1 MIESIV
7 SLVTSNVATVFN
19 VAFSVVAIASSI
31 AAVTKT
37 PADDEWIS
45 KIYKIIDV
53 LALNVGYAKERPTKK
68 MGGRFVAK

>member
-1 MIESIV
+1 MIESIF
-7 SLVTSNVATVFN
+7 SLVNSNVATVFN

-53 LALNVGYAKERPTKK
+53 LALNVGYAKERPSKK
-68 MGGRFVAK
+68 

>member
-1 MIESIV
+1 MIESTIF
-7 SLVTSNVATVFN
+7 LITSNIDSVFGM
-19 VAFSVVAIASSI
+19 AFSIVAIASSI

-53 LALNVGYAKERPTKK
+53 LALNVGYAKERPRKTK
-68 MGGRFVAK
+68 GGRFVAD